1 MMTKTIGATTD
12 DPPAPPHPQR
22 QGRNVT
28 AAWEDLRPY
37 EKQQGGYW
45 AYPKNSGLYGEG
57 KEFTR
62 VTPNDK
68 DRGAA

>member
-1 MMTKTIGATTD
+1 MTVSWD
-12 DPPAPPHPQR
+12 
-22 QGRNVT
+22 
-28 AAWEDLRPY
+28 DLRPY

-57 KEFTR
+57 KEFIR
-62 VTPNDK
+62 VAHNDK